1 MAKEKNR
8 YMKLI
13 CSYVFSNK
21 SLQDFDECEQVT
33 LELAIDVL
41 TTHGSGGKF
50 MEKLIRHKFK
60 YSDDGLI
67 HGWDGHTE
75 DSRPVE
81 IKTETINDSK
91 KIFCEASFAP
101 HTKKTLP
108 KKNVYLKE
116 KPIFVNAGLAK
127 NGKCLYVM
135 VTDTALLNPLS
146 MFFTRLDANSP
157 RVNFKHFVKDRDA
170 YEVKY
175 KNLTLIE
182 SNSSYIGKELR
193 EELTNAARLPF

>member
-1 MAKEKNR
+1 MAKAKNR
-8 YMKLI
+8 YMKLV

-21 SLQDFDECEQVT
+21 SLQEYDECEQVT

-41 TTHGSGGKF
+41 ITHGAGGKF

-67 HGWDGHTE
+67 HGWDGYTA
-75 DSRPVE
+75 DNRPVE
-81 IKTETINDSK
+81 IKTETVNPSK
-91 KIFCEASFAP
+91 KIFCEASFGA
-101 HTKKTLP
+101 HTNKTLP
-108 KKNVYLKE
+108 KKTVYLKE
-116 KPIFVNAGLAK
+116 KPLFVNTGLAK

-157 RVNFKHFVKDRDA
+157 RVNFSHIVKDRDA
-170 YEVKY
+170 FEVKY
-175 KNLTLIE
+175 KNSRLIE
-182 SNSSYIGKELR
+182 SNILSIRKELR
-193 EELTNAARLPF
+193 QELTNAARLPT